1 MAKVLK
7 SVRNYIQS
15 IFSKLDRN
23 VVDNLLNQDS
33 IVLMDVGAA
42 GGIEPRW
49 KKFAGKVSYVGFEP
63 DGRAQEFVPNVRFAE
78 YEMIP
83 SALGESKSVRR
94 LNITKDVGKS
104 SLFVPNWE
112 ILERFPNVDRF
123 SVSKE
128 LKLQINTADKIVKSK
143 VDFIKLDIQGSELG
157 VLKGAKGILKEVLGV
172 ETEVEFLELYS
183 GQPLFG
189 QVNEYL
195 RRLDFEF
202 IDFVNLRRWE
212 RNSFSGLGQLT
223 FGDALFLKSPE
234 TVINGDI
241 REANLRKYLAI
252 LYIYNR
258 FDLIERCYQIVPSLT
273 ISLSRFYKHQK
284 RKAKFLNSL
293 HRFNRLISFIH
304 TFFGVE
310 FKSHTI
316 Y

>member
-7 SVRNYIQS
+7 SVRNYVQS

-123 SVSKE
+123 SVTKE
-128 LKLQINTADKIVKSK
+128 LKLQINAADKIVKSK

-258 FDLIERCYQIVPSLT
+258 FDLIERCYQIVPSLK

-310 FKSHTI
+310 FKSHTF

>member
-123 SVSKE
+123 SVTKE
-128 LKLQINTADKIVKSK
+128 LKLQINAADKIVKSK

-183 GQPLFG
+183 GQPLLG

-234 TVINGDI
+234 TVIDGNI
-241 REANLRKYLAI
+241 HEANLRKYLAI

>member
-1 MAKVLK
+1 VAKVLK

-83 SALGESKSVRR
+83 SALGESRSVRR
-94 LNITKDVGKS
+94 LNITKDVGNS

-273 ISLSRFYKHQK
+273 ISLSKFYKHQK
-284 RKAKFLNSL
+284 RKAKFLNSI

>member
-7 SVRNYIQS
+7 SVRNYVQS

-83 SALGESKSVRR
+83 SALGESRSVRR
-94 LNITKDVGKS
+94 LNITKDVEKS

-123 SVSKE
+123 SVTKE
-128 LKLQINTADKIVKSK
+128 LKLQINAADKIVKSK

-258 FDLIERCYQIVPSLT
+258 FDLIERCYQIVPSLK

>member
-1 MAKVLK
+1 VAKVLK

>member
-7 SVRNYIQS
+7 SVRNYVQS

-42 GGIEPRW
+42 GGIEPCW

-123 SVSKE
+123 SVTKE
-128 LKLQINTADKIVKSK
+128 LKLQINAADKIVKSK

-212 RNSFSGLGQLT
+212 RKSFSGLGQLT

>member
-1 MAKVLK
+1 VAKVLK

-83 SALGESKSVRR
+83 SALGESRSVRR
-94 LNITKDVGKS
+94 LSITKDVGKS

-123 SVSKE
+123 SVTKE

-273 ISLSRFYKHQK
+273 ISLSKFYKHQK
-284 RKAKFLNSL
+284 RKAKFLNSI

>member
-7 SVRNYIQS
+7 SVRNYVQS

-83 SALGESKSVRR
+83 SALGESRSVRR

-112 ILERFPNVDRF
+112 LLERFPNVDRF
-123 SVSKE
+123 SVTKE
-128 LKLQINTADKIVKSK
+128 LKLQINAADKIVKSK

-284 RKAKFLNSL
+284 RKDKFLNSL

-310 FKSHTI
+310 FKSHTL

>member
-1 MAKVLK
+1 VAKVLK

-78 YEMIP
+78 YEMTP
-83 SALGESKSVRR
+83 SALGESRSVRR

>member
-1 MAKVLK
+1 VAKVLK

-15 IFSKLDRN
+15 IFSKLDTN

-63 DGRAQEFVPNVRFAE
+63 DGRAQEFVSNVRFPV

-83 SALGESKSVRR
+83 SALGESRSVRR

-123 SVSKE
+123 SVTKE
-128 LKLQINTADKIVKSK
+128 LKLQINTADKIVKGK
-143 VDFIKLDIQGSELG
+143 VDFIKLDIQGSELS

-273 ISLSRFYKHQK
+273 ISLSKFYKHQK
-284 RKAKFLNSL
+284 RKAKFLNL
-293 HRFNRLISFIH
+293 MHRFNRLISFIH
-304 TFFGVE
+304 SFFGVE

>member
-1 MAKVLK
+1 MANFLK
-7 SVRNYIQS
+7 AVSNYIQS
-15 IFSKLDRN
+15 IFSKLDRG
-23 VVDNLLNQDS
+23 VVNNLLNQDS
-33 IVLMDVGAA
+33 IVFLDVGAA

-49 KKFAGKVSYVGFEP
+49 RKFACKVSYVGFEP
-63 DGRAQEFVPNVRFAE
+63 DGRAQEFMPNVRFAE
-78 YEMIP
+78 YELIP
-83 SALGESKSVRR
+83 AALGEFRSVQR

-104 SLFVPNWE
+104 SFFMPNSK
-112 ILERFPNVDRF
+112 ILERFPNMERF
-123 SVSKE
+123 QITKK

-143 VDFIKLDIQGSELG
+143 IDFMKLDIQGSELS
-157 VLKGAKGILKEVLGV
+157 VLKGAKGILKGVLGL

-195 RRLDFEF
+195 KRLNFEF

-234 TVINGDI
+234 TVSDVDLCEADI
-241 REANLRKYLAI
+241 RKYLAI

-258 FDLIERCYQIVPSLT
+258 FDLIERCYEIDPSLT
-273 ISLSRFYKHQK
+273 SSLSKFYRHQK
-284 RKAKFLNSL
+284 RKAKILNL
-293 HRFNRLISFIH
+293 MHGVNGLMGFIH
-304 TFFGVE
+304 SFFGVE
-310 FKSHTI
+310 FRSHTI